1 MIYSWE
7 YVYINIEKVNKWQW
21 QMELSQGVRG
31 FDMRKKQPLLK
42 LLEYEFWQQLKTEVH
57 FRAT

>member
-31 FDMRKKQPLLK
+31 FDMKK
-42 LLEYEFWQQLKTEVH
+42 KTTT
-57 FRAT
+57 AKTTGIWILTTA